1 MIVGI
6 GTDIIKIER
15 MTALFERHGT
25 AFVNRIFTKEEKI
38 EATTRKNPIEYY
50 AGRWAA
56 KEAVS
61 KALQCGIG
69 KNCSWQDI
77 NIQNTPEGNP
87 QLFLDGSAAAKA
99 VEINAVNFHVSISHE
114 REYACA
120 MVIFESA

>member
-6 GTDIIKIER
+6 GTDIIRIER
-15 MTALFERHGT
+15 MTALFERHGKT
-25 AFVNRIFTKEEKI
+25 FVKRIFTEDERN

-77 NIQNTPEGNP
+77 NIINTPQGNP
-87 QLFLDGSAAAKA
+87 QMSLSGSAAAKA
-99 VEINAVNFHVSISHE
+99 AEINAVNVHVSISHE
-114 REYACA
+114 RKYACA
-120 MVIFESA
+120 MVILESV

>member
-15 MTALFERHGT
+15 MQTLFERHGK
-25 AFVNRIFTKEEKI
+25 AFVQRIFTEDERI
-38 EATTRKNPIEYY
+38 EAAGRSNPIEYY

-61 KALQCGIG
+61 KALGCGIG
-69 KNCSWQDI
+69 KDCVWQDI
-77 NIQNTPEGNP
+77 NIRSTPQGNP
-87 QLFLDGSAAAKA
+87 EFTLTGRAAAKA
-99 VEINAVNFHVSISHE
+99 ALLQARHFHISIAHE

-120 MVIFESA
+120 MIILES